1 MRRSPGWDWPR
12 RRVGSPGSERA
23 KPVPFETELEVLVGV
38 ETGLIDDELCHAG
51 IVDLFGR
58 A

>member
-12 RRVGSPGSERA
+12 RRAGIAGGEPA

-38 ETGLIDDELCHAG
+38 ETALIDDELCHAG
-51 IVDLFGR
+51 IVDLLGNR
-58 A
+58 